1 VSAHSLQSLKSF
13 FETAPVA
20 RMATRPLSREV
31 EVALL
36 LEGNLAARFTM
47 ETGEPRVLAEPA
59 RDPDFTLV
67 LPDAAVARLIAT
79 GTEDVGEVGVEFFKL
94 AISMDPANKIRIRL
108 DAPTIRIL
116 GRGYLGVLAIGGMKV
131 TGWLLKNG
139 ARNPK
144 AAIDRIRSVGQR

>member
-1 VSAHSLQSLKSF
+1 MSTHGFHSLKSF

-20 RMATRPLSREV
+20 RVATRPLSREV
-31 EVALL
+31 EVGLL
-36 LEGNLAARFTM
+36 LEGGLAARFTM
-47 ETGEPRVLAEPA
+47 ETGEPRILAEPA

-67 LPDAAVARLIAT
+67 LPDAAVARLVSI
-79 GTEDVGEVGVEFFKL
+79 GTEDAGEIGVEFFKL
-94 AISMDPANKIRIRL
+94 AISMDPTDRIRIRL
-108 DAPTIRIL
+108 DAPTLRIL

-144 AAIDRIRSVGQR
+144 AAIDRLRSVGQR